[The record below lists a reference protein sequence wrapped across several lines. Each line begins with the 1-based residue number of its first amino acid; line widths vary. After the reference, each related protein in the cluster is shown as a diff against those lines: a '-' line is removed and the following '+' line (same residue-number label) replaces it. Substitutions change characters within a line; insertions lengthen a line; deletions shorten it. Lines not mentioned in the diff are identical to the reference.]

1 MMRKSTTFTTGVYM
15 GNNKTT
21 LSRKDFLKLTA
32 VSLASAAVA
41 GSQTGCSTL
50 QGMKPPSRDFKKGLF
65 IKNCSIVDVEKGG
78 VRKGMSITVIDEK
91 IVRIDNAKNSPS
103 QDFGVVD
110 AGNRHVIPGLID
122 AHCHTTLPCINGTD
136 MGLLNDVLIQ
146 LDRNYVQQ
154 IHAGVTTVRDAGA
167 APKLL
172 PKFID
177 KIKKGSIAGPRI
189 NYCTRFI
196 NIKNSHPD
204 IDLRE
209 VSAVGGMVLSF
220 TGDPNCHFTDTDDL
234 KKKLALNYES
244 NPNFVKLTMD
254 NVSLMCGRDKL
265 DTYTDEHIQV
275 ILDSA
280 AKHNLPVTAH
290 IHRKFG
296 FDRAVRYG
304 INMEH
309 AIGDARLTD
318 REVAQMAAKKIA
330 IVPTMQ
336 LAQLLSHEEN
346 YDQIPKEFRSDYIDN
361 ELKERREFLYNFNDK
376 YAQPGLHRFNME
388 LLKKYKTLACEEM
401 YPHKVLLTKSD
412 LYFGILK
419 YGPGNIKKMKQ
430 AGVLIG
436 CGTDA
441 GVGFSYHGLVWRE
454 MEMLTRIG
462 FSNLE
467 ALRCATI
474 NNARILK
481 MEDRIGSITEGKL
494 GDLVVLGRD
503 PLQDIKACR
512 EPLMVF
518 KGGAVM
524 YQSPEAF
531 PRS

>member
-1 MMRKSTTFTTGVYM
+1 M
-15 GNNKTT
+15 GNNTTT

-32 VSLASAAVA
+32 VSLASAAV
-41 GSQTGCSTL
+41 GGTQTGCSTL
-50 QGMKPPSRDFKKGLF
+50 QGMKPPSTDLKKGLF
-65 IKNCSIVDVEKGG
+65 IKNCNVIDVVKGG
-78 VRKGMSITVIDEK
+78 IQRGKSITIIDEK
-91 IVRIDNAKNSPS
+91 ITRIDDAKNPPSPE
-103 QDFGVVD
+103 FGVMD
-110 AGNRHVIPGLID
+110 ADNKFVIPGLID

-136 MGLLNDVLIQ
+136 VGLLNDVLIQ

-189 NYCTRFI
+189 NYCTRFS
-196 NIKNSHPD
+196 NVKNSHPD
-204 IDLRE
+204 IDIRE

-220 TGDPNCHFTDTDDL
+220 TGDPNFNFTDIDDL
-234 KKKLALNYES
+234 KKKLDQNYES

-254 NVSLMCGRDKL
+254 NVSVMCGKDKL
-265 DTYTDEHIQV
+265 NTYSDEQIKAV
-275 ILDSA
+275 LDFA
-280 AKHNLPVTAH
+280 AKHNLPVHAH

-296 FDRAVRYG
+296 FDRGLKYG

-309 AIGDARLTD
+309 TIGDALLSD
-318 REVAQMAAKKIA
+318 GEIAQMAAKKIT

-336 LAQLLSHEEN
+336 LAQLLSHEEQ
-346 YDQIPKEFRSDYIDN
+346 YDQLPRDYRSDYIDN
-361 ELKERREFLYNFNDK
+361 ELKERKNFLYNFNDK
-376 YAQPGLHRFNME
+376 YSQPALHKFNME
-388 LLKKYKTLACEEM
+388 LLKIYKKYPCEEL
-401 YPHKVLLTKSD
+401 YPHKILLTKSD

-419 YGPGNIKKMKQ
+419 YGPSNIKRMKQ

-441 GVGFSYHGLVWRE
+441 GVGYSYHGLIWRE

-481 MEDRIGSITEGKL
+481 MDDRIGAITEGRL
-494 GDLVVLGRD
+494 GDLVFLEKD

-512 EPLMVF
+512 DPLLVL
-518 KGGAVM
+518 KGGQVM
-524 YQSPEAF
+524 YQSAQMF